1 MKTLNLL
8 KNAVCKTKHLAL
20 LVLLMFMYTSV
31 RADVLIIDGD
41 HASLT
46 STATTTAND
55 YSYTAD
61 NSESYTI
68 KMYKVKYQPLG
79 SGGDAATN
87 NLSTGKTIMIGKSGA
102 YMYNT
107 TAFGNKITGFKVYSN
122 SIASTSVQISVCFS
136 SSSITSLCGSPAYS
150 ATLSTKDHVYD
161 LTSNLSD
168 GDKYFYLQVVS
179 DHNAQLQIEVTFE
192 TCDKEVTPAAGTKT
206 NVSTITFNKSKV
218 ATCSA
223 TAANRQVTATITPAS
238 CYAVPSSTRLT
249 VTGTSASYVSGPT
262 DNGDGTYSFVYQYAQ
277 NATGTSTFAASLD
290 TKTTYT
296 VSYNAGSTT
305 HTGGNAISGSHA
317 NDTKTC
323 DTNLTLPGVTFTT
336 TGYTQTG
343 WTKTDGGSKTNN
355 LSGSYTSNQA
365 QTFYPAWTVNNYT
378 VTWKVDGEV
387 YTPSDSGG
395 TDGSS
400 SVNYGSKVSTLPTPP
415 DPNDHC
421 GSRFMGWTTT
431 EIYTDDDPPAVL
443 FTTAGSAPTAEGNQ
457 TFYAVFADYAE

>member
-1 MKTLNLL
+1 MK
-8 KNAVCKTKHLAL
+8 KTIFNFKK
-20 LVLLMFMYTSV
+20 VLLFVGLMMMATTTW
-31 RADVLIIDGD
+31 ADVLIIRAGADTGGPTVTD
-41 HASLT
+41 YTT
-46 STATTTAND
+46 SENTYTFAAESPNSSDT
-55 YSYTAD
+55 YSVVMKYVKQQ
-61 NSESYTI
+61 TI
-68 KMYKVKYQPLG
+68 NAY
-79 SGGDAATN
+79 ATN
-87 NLSTGKTIMIGKSGA
+87 CFKCSDKAIIMDKSNGG
-102 YMYNT
+102 YIRNT
-107 TAFGNKITGFKVYSN
+107 TAFGNKITKFEVYAN
-122 SIASTSVQISVCFS
+122 YGASTSAVVKVCFS
-136 SSSITSLCGSPAYS
+136 STALDAYDD
-150 ATLSTKDHVYD
+150 TNEKTVTMSTVDRVYEVTD
-161 LTSNLSD
+161 FGTD
-168 GDKYFYLQVVS
+168 KKYFWLKTTS
-179 DHNAQLQIEVTFE
+179 AAHSQIQIKVTFE

-206 NVSTITFNKSKV
+206 NVSTISFDKSKV
-218 ATCSA
+218 ATCSSTA
-223 TAANRQVTATITPAS
+223 TNRQITATITPAS

-305 HTGGNAISGSHA
+305 YTGGNAISGSHA

-323 DTNLTLPGVTFTT
+323 GTNLTLPGVTFTT

-365 QTFYPAWTVNNYT
+365 QTFYPAWTVNSYT

-395 TDGSS
+395 TDGSE